1 MAEAILVLEEMPS
14 RVTADGRP
22 ESLPPPGLVL
32 RWGSRQSCALGRE
45 PVSIGA
51 NPGND
56 LVLEDRF
63 VSSFHC
69 RVQARNGRLIVR
81 DLGSTNGTRVDG
93 MRVSEAE
100 LSVGSVLRIGS
111 HQLAVDLEQLRRP
124 VSLPGLISRDP
135 ALAPVLELL
144 RRAAPSKLPVTIL
157 GESGSGKEVAARAVH
172 DLSPRAQGP
181 FVAVNCGAIA
191 HELAE
196 AELFGHEK
204 GSFTGAI
211 GSAPGAFG
219 AADGGTLFLDEI
231 GDLPLSL
238 QVKLLRALESGEIK
252 PVGAPRGRNVDVRI
266 VCATHRDLRARV
278 REGSFR
284 EDLYYRLRGVT
295 VTLPPLRERP
305 HDILPLAEH
314 FLSGLADGVQRSFAP
329 DARAALL
336 SHLWPGNAREL
347 RHTVH
352 LAVLLSDSPLIRG
365 SCIHFDGDPTW
376 QPRCAEETLEYP
388 VPVLVDQ
395 SHQAAVALPELTEVI
410 DLRGRSL
417 ASLEEAAIR
426 SAHDRN
432 KGNRRAMIE
441 ELGIAR
447 SSLIRKLDQ
456 LGLRSAEK

>member
-1 MAEAILVLEEMPS
+1 MAEAILVLDEMPS
-14 RVTADGRP
+14 RVTAAGRP
-22 ESLPPPGLVL
+22 EALPPQGLVL
-32 RWGSRQSCALGRE
+32 RWGARQSCALGPD
-45 PVSIGA
+45 PVTVGA
-51 NPGND
+51 HAGND
-56 LVLEDRF
+56 VVFDDRF

-69 RVQARNGRLIVR
+69 RIQPRDGRLFVC

-100 LSVGSVLRIGS
+100 LSVGSVLRVGGQ
-111 HQLAVDLEQLRRP
+111 QLAVDRELLRKP
-124 VSLPGLISRDP
+124 VSLPGVISRDP

-144 RRAAPSKLPVTIL
+144 RRAAPSMLPVTIL
-157 GESGSGKEVAARAVH
+157 GESGTGKEVAARAVH

-191 HELAE
+191 QELAE

-204 GSFTGAI
+204 GSFTGAVC
-211 GSAPGAFG
+211 SAPGAFG

-238 QVKLLRALESGEIK
+238 QVKLLRALESGEVK
-252 PVGAPRGRNVDVRI
+252 PVGAPRARTIDVRI
-266 VCATHRDLRARV
+266 VCATHHDLRARV
-278 REGSFR
+278 RDGAFR

-295 VTLPPLRERP
+295 LVLPPLRERP

-314 FLSGLADGVQRSFAP
+314 FLSSPSDGIQRGFAP
-329 DARAALL
+329 DARTALL
-336 SHLWPGNAREL
+336 SHPWPGNAREL

-365 SCIHFDGDPTW
+365 SSIRFDGGPAW
-376 QPRCAEETLEYP
+376 QPHCAEATADYPMEPLASLP
-388 VPVLVDQ
+388 VPEAAEVL
-395 SHQAAVALPELTEVI
+395 
-410 DLRGRSL
+410 DLRGRTL

-426 SAHDRN
+426 AAHERLG
-432 KGNRRAMIE
+432 GNRRAMSE

-447 SSLIRKLDQ
+447 SSLIRKLDL
-456 LGLRSAEK
+456 LGLRGAER